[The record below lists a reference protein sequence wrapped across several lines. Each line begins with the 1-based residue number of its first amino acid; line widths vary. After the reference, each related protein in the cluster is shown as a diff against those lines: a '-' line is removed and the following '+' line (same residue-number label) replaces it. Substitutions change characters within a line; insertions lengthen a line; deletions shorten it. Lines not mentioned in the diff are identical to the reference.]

1 LPLIRR
7 TTFTWYGHV
16 TNIYYRKK
24 EQSGWGSIELVS
36 DESEYQGDWIGA
48 DMAIDSNGNIHV
60 AWEGY
65 NKDSWYNL
73 FYRKKSSGKWESIE
87 TINDYDLTNTEC
99 YSLSIAL
106 DSNNNPLIAWEG
118 YDYDSDLA
126 EINYSEKVAGSWQTT
141 TLAESDNA
149 VQPSITLDR
158 KDGII
163 YIIYQD
169 REAGELRLVKND
181 GSWGAPQTL
190 YVFSDHKSYGNYG
203 TSALWAK
210 YPNNT
215 NIPYIGFI
223 CIFYWATKT
232 NPYTSGVYFY
242 SSSDL
247 SFGPK
252 PPSKPT
258 GLFCNGQTNP
268 SGIQDPTPSF
278 SAIYSDPDGKNS
290 SACEIHVATSQDKLD
305 APDMWDS
312 GWINDNT
319 ASGER
324 CSDKTYA
331 GAPLN
336 VEQNIV
342 YYWKIRFKDADG
354 LEGAW
359 SDPAYFITG
368 DPGFLEKVFF
378 RPYQDAKGS
387 VKLTFHEFQE
397 TLNKIQE
404 LREYADLYQK
414 GFIIPHATVKNKIK
428 VLFHDLQ
435 ELLNKI
441 SLPNFHTDFLSRED
455 IIPYSTLLNKV
466 RLLFYEDIDIL
477 VQTFLPEHK
486 DLYSKLLFN
495 LYSTIASKIEFIPLL
510 DILTR
515 YYQPNYDDYLSK
527 TKASFSAYQTAL
539 SPIIDVWKDDAGI
552 IHKEQ
557 VLRVS
562 YGLSNY
568 KTYMR
573 FDLSGLDMPLSAH
586 LVLVPTVS
594 SWENTNIG
602 IYRIQEN
609 WTEDN
614 IPDNLSCDP
623 NPACIFSLGNDKVE
637 VDITSL
643 TQGWIGG
650 TYPNYGILLKCTD
663 DNYYITR
670 TLGSS
675 RHSLVNY
682 RPYLVL
688 YMPQEFIQKILLVQP
703 PPPEVVSWRWKKS
716 DSVYAVGWERPQD
729 ERLIGFNV
737 YHSTDLGTTWRKV
750 NTDRLPTSQRTFEV
764 TGIRDFEANYND
776 FAVTSVIQYHDGTIL
791 EGGKRKARDIWGVRY
806 ILNWDPVEDAVKYR
820 IYEGKL

>member
-1 LPLIRR
+1 MSTTLIDRYGWVAQVARAIAR
-7 TTFTWYGHV
+7 TPDEKLHVVYYGTNYRLLYAYSNDEGQTWSSPEQISDFGSGRAAIASDSQGNIHIVYSSYGDYAYRVIFYKKKTASGWEEEEAVNIPDYDQTYPVIAIDSQDNIHLVWTGQGLGNNFDV

-268 SGIQDPTPSF
+268 SGIKDPTPSF

-305 APDMWDS
+305 APDM
-312 GWINDNT
+312 
-319 ASGER
+319 
-324 CSDKTYA
+324 
-331 GAPLN
+331 
-336 VEQNIV
+336 
-342 YYWKIRFKDADG
+342 
-354 LEGAW
+354 
-359 SDPAYFITG
+359 
-368 DPGFLEKVFF
+368 
-378 RPYQDAKGS
+378 
-387 VKLTFHEFQE
+387 
-397 TLNKIQE
+397 
-404 LREYADLYQK
+404 
-414 GFIIPHATVKNKIK
+414 
-428 VLFHDLQ
+428 
-435 ELLNKI
+435 
-441 SLPNFHTDFLSRED
+441 
-455 IIPYSTLLNKV
+455 
-466 RLLFYEDIDIL
+466 
-477 VQTFLPEHK
+477 
-486 DLYSKLLFN
+486 
-495 LYSTIASKIEFIPLL
+495 
-510 DILTR
+510 
-515 YYQPNYDDYLSK
+515 
-527 TKASFSAYQTAL
+527 
-539 SPIIDVWKDDAGI
+539 
-552 IHKEQ
+552 
-557 VLRVS
+557 
-562 YGLSNY
+562 
-568 KTYMR
+568 
-573 FDLSGLDMPLSAH
+573 
-586 LVLVPTVS
+586 
-594 SWENTNIG
+594 
-602 IYRIQEN
+602 
-609 WTEDN
+609 
-614 IPDNLSCDP
+614 
-623 NPACIFSLGNDKVE
+623 
-637 VDITSL
+637 
-643 TQGWIGG
+643 
-650 TYPNYGILLKCTD
+650 
-663 DNYYITR
+663 
-670 TLGSS
+670 
-675 RHSLVNY
+675 
-682 RPYLVL
+682 
-688 YMPQEFIQKILLVQP
+688 
-703 PPPEVVSWRWKKS
+703 
-716 DSVYAVGWERPQD
+716 
-729 ERLIGFNV
+729 
-737 YHSTDLGTTWRKV
+737 
-750 NTDRLPTSQRTFEV
+750 
-764 TGIRDFEANYND
+764 
-776 FAVTSVIQYHDGTIL
+776 
-791 EGGKRKARDIWGVRY
+791 
-806 ILNWDPVEDAVKYR
+806 
-820 IYEGKL
+820 